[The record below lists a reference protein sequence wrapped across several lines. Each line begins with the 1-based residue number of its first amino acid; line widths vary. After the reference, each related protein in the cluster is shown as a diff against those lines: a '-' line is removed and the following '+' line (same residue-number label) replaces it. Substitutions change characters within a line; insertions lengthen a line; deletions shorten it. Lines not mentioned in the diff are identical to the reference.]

1 MKKEDE
7 NQERKG
13 KERLFFF
20 FLVLRGFDFFFWFS
34 ELDTG
39 ISRISRLVPD
49 EEGR

>member
-1 MKKEDE
+1 MKKEVE
-7 NQERKG
+7 NQRRERK
-13 KERLFFF
+13 EMI
-20 FLVLRGFDFFFWFS
+20 FLWGFYEVLTFFFWFS